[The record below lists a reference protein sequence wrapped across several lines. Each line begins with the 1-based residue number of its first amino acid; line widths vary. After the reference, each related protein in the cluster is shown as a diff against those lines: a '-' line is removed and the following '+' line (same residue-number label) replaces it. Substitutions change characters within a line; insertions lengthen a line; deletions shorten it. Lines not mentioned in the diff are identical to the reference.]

1 MSTWI
6 CSKCNTENR
15 GEGNFCTS
23 CGAARRAQAPAPP
36 APVQSSAEAG
46 AGQAQSI
53 LDQIRE
59 SRASSFKHSRASL
72 DRFSSE
78 VGKFPELNLGLPDIS
93 QRLQTGTPGAA
104 PGPARAPA
112 IARVTTRDLQVKH
125 NAHPR
130 LNYAMAH
137 CGLPLIP
144 ALEIRNNSHEPA
156 QDVLVKAWV
165 ATDYGEPW
173 QKTIPSIAPGE
184 THVEKDI
191 FVPLQKSRLQQV
203 REAERA
209 NLRIDVFTEGEVQ
222 VSETFPLDV
231 LAYNEW
237 YYSAYFPQTVA
248 SFIQPNSPAI
258 EKIISLVRDRLKRE
272 FRDTALDGYQSD
284 DPKKILE
291 RLEAFFVVLQKDL
304 QITYINP
311 PPSFEGAAILPDGTL
326 TVSQKVFFPE
336 QILEHRRGTCLDLAL
351 MCAACVERM
360 GLYPVW
366 FMIRGHAFFGTWL
379 YEKSL
384 KEPVIT
390 DHAIVQKL
398 LAEALWLPLNSTTFA
413 LTPPMQFKDCIAEA
427 AHCLKDP
434 ERFICAV
441 DVQSARLSGIKPVPP
456 MVG

>member
-1 MSTWI
+1 MASWV
-6 CSKCNTENR
+6 CGKCNTENR
-15 GEGNFCTS
+15 AEGNFCTS
-23 CGAARRAQAPAPP
+23 CGASRRAQAPP
-36 APVQSSAEAG
+36 APAG
-46 AGQAQSI
+46 AADQASSI
-53 LDQIRE
+53 LDKIRE

-78 VGKFPELNLGLPDIS
+78 VGKLPELELGLPDIG
-93 QRLQTGTPGAA
+93 QLLKTGTPGAA
-104 PGPARAPA
+104 GASAGASRAPA

-144 ALEIRNNSHEPA
+144 TLEIRNNAREPA

-184 THVEKDI
+184 AYVEKDI

-258 EKIISLVRDRLKRE
+258 ERIVSLVRDRLKRE
-272 FRDTALDGYQSD
+272 YRDTALDGYQSD

-291 RLEAFFVVLQKDL
+291 RLEAFFLVLQKDL

-311 PPSFEGAAILPDGTL
+311 PPSFEGAETLPDGTM

-360 GLYPVW
+360 GLHPLW

-379 YEKSL
+379 YQKAL
-384 KEPVIT
+384 KEPVVT
-390 DHAIVQKL
+390 EHAFVQKL
-398 LAEALWLPLNSTTFA
+398 LTEGLWLPLNSTTFA
-413 LTPPMQFKDCIAEA
+413 LSRPMQFTDCVAEA
-427 AHCLKDP
+427 TYCLKDP
-434 ERFICAV
+434 APFICAV
-441 DVQSARLSGIKPVPP
+441 DVQSARMGGIKPIPP
-456 MVG
+456 VVG